1 MPTNCQ
7 GKEKNQKV
15 KSYTREIRA
24 VAKQT
29 VTGYAR
35 AKPVKPK
42 GGKHLEGARTLVR
55 FAQQK

>member
-1 MPTNCQ
+1 MTKWPTNCA

-15 KSYTREIRA
+15 KSYTREIKA

-29 VTGYAR
+29 VSGYAR

-42 GGKHLEGARTLVR
+42 GGKHVEGARTKSDVM
-55 FAQQK
+55 

>member
-15 KSYTREIRA
+15 TNYCRDIKAVTKQKVRSY
-24 VAKQT
+24 V
-29 VTGYAR
+29 R

-42 GGKHLEGARTLVR
+42 GGKHAEGARTLVQ
-55 FAQQK
+55 FAQQR